1 MNLPPLR
8 KSFIPLETRK
18 RLKKSFHFMKPF
30 LPLPPPPPPP
40 PPPSLSSALSI
51 WHFYPSFNR
60 EYYHNHLGIQPI
72 INKPQ
77 NLSIL
82 TTVDFNH
89 LKETKLYLKYL
100 SKSKENDVSLE
111 PLRNALHHKK
121 KNKGHIKASQT
132 SKLKLTKPPPLPS
145 VPLTTIFIDGSALNI
160 TPKVPNK
167 ESYRTRSEIVL
178 PSLSRVK
185 NKEHHSSTLR
195 KQISIS
201 LIDLNTY
208 LQFGDT
214 YMQTPE
220 NVNQFHEYTPQA
232 KKHYRKPFTNENKPF
247 TLPTLHVKNL
257 DFPEKRYASYLQD
270 YKPLSRLKKAPLK
283 PKPAENLDNWSVNIA
298 ENLLPISQPTSTHR
312 NQTMVSV
319 KKARLRDNQSFAS
332 PNPFPDLVISGS
344 QFESLAQLSSEMSDM
359 LKTTLHQVGEMIEQ
373 TESEF
378 SKQ

>member
-1 MNLPPLR
+1 MNLPPLH

-18 RLKKSFHFMKPF
+18 RSKKSFHFMRPF

-40 PPPSLSSALSI
+40 PPPSVCSALST
-51 WHFYPSFNR
+51 WHFYPSFNH

-89 LKETKLYLKYL
+89 LKETKLYPKHL

-111 PLRNALHHKK
+111 PLTNALHHKK
-121 KNKGHIKASQT
+121 KNKRHIKASQL
-132 SKLKLTKPPPLPS
+132 SKLKLTKLQPLS
-145 VPLTTIFIDGSALNI
+145 AVPLSTIFIDGSALNI

-178 PSLSRVK
+178 PTISRVK
-185 NKEHHSSTLR
+185 NKEHHSSILR

-208 LQFGDT
+208 LQFGNSHT
-214 YMQTPE
+214 QTQE
-220 NVNQFHEYTPQA
+220 NVNQVHEYIPQA
-232 KKHYRKPFTNENKPF
+232 KKHYRKSFTHENKPF
-247 TLPTLHVKNL
+247 TLPTLHVQNL
-257 DFPEKRYASYLQD
+257 DFPEKRYASYLQAC
-270 YKPLSRLKKAPLK
+270 KPLSRLKKAPLK
-283 PKPAENLDNWSVNIA
+283 LKPAENLDNWSVNIT
-298 ENLLPISQPTSTHR
+298 EKLLPISQPTSTHR

-319 KKARLRDNQSFAS
+319 KKARPRENQSLAS
-332 PNPFPDLVISGS
+332 PNPFPDLIISGS
-344 QFESLAQLSSEMSDM
+344 QFESLAQLSSEMSNM

-378 SKQ
+378 IKK